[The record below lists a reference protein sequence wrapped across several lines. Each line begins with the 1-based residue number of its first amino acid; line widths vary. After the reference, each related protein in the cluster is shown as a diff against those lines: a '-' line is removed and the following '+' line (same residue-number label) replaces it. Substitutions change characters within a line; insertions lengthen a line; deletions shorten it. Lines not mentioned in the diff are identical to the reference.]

1 MVSMNAYADINDE
14 IIKTYDSVDLVITKT
29 NVQNKTNVQKKASNN
44 VTTDAT
50 MVFDNTNNQT
60 NLNNKPN
67 SNGQTDTNTP
77 TDATKQTTADNVAN
91 STASSGKI
99 NFLEKVENSNIVVK
113 LASQSKEEL
122 QSLYNRGFRVFE
134 ITVSLTR
141 DGQLV
146 LADNF
151 SQYFEKYYGKKI
163 YTPSIDEYF
172 SYKMLN
178 SNSQMSLGDINVF
191 LDRYPDA
198 RFIVRTFDY
207 RNSALEILK
216 NGSF

>member
-14 IIKTYDSVDLVITKT
+14 ITKTYDSVDLVITKT
-29 NVQNKTNVQKKASNN
+29 NVQNKSSVQKKASNK

-50 MVFDNTNNQT
+50 MVFENMNNQTNTNNQT
-60 NLNNKPN
+60 NLNNQPN
-67 SNGQTDTNTP
+67 PSGQTDSNNP
-77 TDATKQTTADNVAN
+77 TDATNQTTTDNLAN
-91 STASSGKI
+91 STASSAKY

-146 LADNF
+146 LADN
-151 SQYFEKYYGKKI
+151 
-163 YTPSIDEYF
+163 P
-172 SYKMLN
+172 
-178 SNSQMSLGDINVF
+178 
-191 LDRYPDA
+191 A
-198 RFIVRTFDY
+198 RVVGVRG
-207 RNSALEILK
+207 A
-216 NGSF
+216 

>member
-14 IIKTYDSVDLVITKT
+14 ITKTYDSIDLVITKT

-44 VTTDAT
+44 VTTDPT

-67 SNGQTDTNTP
+67 SNVQTDTNTP

-141 DGQLV
+141 DKQL
-146 LADNF
+146 
-151 SQYFEKYYGKKI
+151 S
-163 YTPSIDEYF
+163 
-172 SYKMLN
+172 
-178 SNSQMSLGDINVF
+178 
-191 LDRYPDA
+191 
-198 RFIVRTFDY
+198 
-207 RNSALEILK
+207 
-216 NGSF
+216 